1 MLRLSF
7 RRGGDKALYAVL
19 KRSLLGRAWQTKSIG
34 ERTASSSAERFG
46 IDGLVRGVETS
57 TRSEQLDMNDA
68 LKDLDAL
75 MVKAREM
82 VRLAGDLNERLTAV
96 TKSNATS
103 GNAEPDTATF
113 IRSSLVQLGL
123 QMTDVPVTLDM
134 ARDEKRWY
142 EQLARELAGVL
153 QGTGGKNGLGGM
165 MATRGIISLDEVWG
179 GWNRA
184 RGVALLTPSQFLQV
198 LPHLPAYT
206 DPIIT
211 ERTFRFSGL
220 RVLHI
225 PTYTSAAFAARLHG
239 MLLISGACNTLDIAR
254 EEGVP
259 PGLAA
264 EMIEEAEAQ
273 AVICRDEAEHGEV
286 RWWLNVFQ
294 GYVWDGEDT

>member
-1 MLRLSF
+1 MLIVRLKY
-7 RRGGDKALYAVL
+7 D
-19 KRSLLGRAWQTKSIG
+19 
-34 ERTASSSAERFG
+34 ASP
-46 IDGLVRGVETS
+46 DGLVRGVETS
-57 TRSEQLDMNDA
+57 TRSAQLDMNDA

-113 IRSSLVQLGL
+113 IRTSLVQLGL

-184 RGVALLTPSQFLQV
+184 RGVGKRHF
-198 LPHLPAYT
+198 Y
-206 DPIIT
+206 
-211 ERTFRFSGL
+211 L
-220 RVLHI
+220 R
-225 PTYTSAAFAARLHG
+225 R
-239 MLLISGACNTLDIAR
+239 
-254 EEGVP
+254 
-259 PGLAA
+259 
-264 EMIEEAEAQ
+264 AQ
-273 AVICRDEAEHGEV
+273 
-286 RWWLNVFQ
+286 Q
-294 GYVWDGEDT
+294 